1 MTNYKEA
8 LVSHYKDL
16 EKATKT
22 GFREIDAVGGFPK
35 SKLIVVT
42 GRPSCGKTS
51 FALSVA
57 YKAIKDGK
65 KIVIL
70 SQQMTEQ
77 EIVCRFVSYETEV
90 ALQQVMY
97 DPTWVE
103 TENKAFHEAMA
114 LLEGKDFQHFQYEH
128 NSLVLKYL
136 AGTSTL
142 DGIVVDSYQMFNDYD
157 FVYKLYKQAKND
169 GYWIMVVSDID
180 EGGKKFI
187 SKRELLAKDKLF
199 QLADM
204 VIKVDNEPTDIL
216 EFGGG
221 DPYGKGV
228 IEIVK
233 SRHTREFNFLCDYDR
248 LTGRFTDSK
257 NA

>member
-65 KIVIL
+65 K
-70 SQQMTEQ
+70 
-77 EIVCRFVSYETEV
+77 
-90 ALQQVMY
+90 
-97 DPTWVE
+97 
-103 TENKAFHEAMA
+103 
-114 LLEGKDFQHFQYEH
+114 
-128 NSLVLKYL
+128 
-136 AGTSTL
+136 
-142 DGIVVDSYQMFNDYD
+142 
-157 FVYKLYKQAKND
+157 
-169 GYWIMVVSDID
+169 
-180 EGGKKFI
+180 FI

-204 VIKVDNEPTDIL
+204 VIKVDNAPTDIL

>member
-103 TENKAFHEAMA
+103 TENKAFHEA
-114 LLEGKDFQHFQYEH
+114 
-128 NSLVLKYL
+128 V
-136 AGTSTL
+136 TL
-142 DGIVVDSYQMFNDYD
+142 T
-157 FVYKLYKQAKND
+157 A
-169 GYWIMVVSDID
+169 
-180 EGGKKFI
+180 
-187 SKRELLAKDKLF
+187 RE
-199 QLADM
+199 
-204 VIKVDNEPTDIL
+204 
-216 EFGGG
+216 
-221 DPYGKGV
+221 
-228 IEIVK
+228 
-233 SRHTREFNFLCDYDR
+233 
-248 LTGRFTDSK
+248 
-257 NA
+257 